1 MFYALTLIWLTHAT
15 MGHQILM
22 HLGTLEDCLVAKEVY
37 QETISDEDREHV
49 KVVCLATK
57 DLEPF

>member
-1 MFYALTLIWLTHAT
+1 MLTHASLDY
-15 MGHQILM
+15 QILM
-22 HLGTLEDCLVAKEVY
+22 HLGTLEDCLTVKEVY
-37 QETISDEDREHV
+37 QETIAEEDKERV

>member
-1 MFYALTLIWLTHAT
+1 MFYALTLIWLTNAT
-15 MGHQILM
+15 MEHQIIL
-22 HLGTLEDCLVAKEVY
+22 HTALLNDCIITKEVY
-37 QETISDEDREHV
+37 QNTIADEDKERV

>member
-15 MGHQILM
+15 MEHQILM
-22 HLGTLEDCLVAKEVY
+22 HLGTLEDCLVVKEVY
-37 QETISDEDREHV
+37 QETIEEVDKERV